1 MAGKHY
7 TIKDLAREAG
17 VSPAL
22 VSFALNNTG
31 ANGEKRYKV
40 NKDTARRIEEIAA
53 AHNYK
58 PNSVAR
64 SLRSRRSRTIG
75 VILSDIS
82 NSFFSEIARRIEN
95 EAYKVNYS
103 VLFGSTDESV
113 EKLEAI
119 INTFLD
125 KSVDGLIIVPC
136 ERSEEVIAKI
146 VKRDIPLV
154 LLDRNIESLDVNR
167 VLLDNEKAAEMAV
180 EALLNNGNR
189 RVEMISYQMNLSN
202 ITKRESGYRKSV
214 ESRGLVPVVHNVN
227 YNNINESMEELMRT
241 MDFKE
246 VDALLFATNSLAV
259 AGIKTL
265 GKLGIAIPDEVSVVV
280 FDGSEAFDL
289 YPISI
294 AYIRQPISDF
304 AQQALR
310 LVIGQINDSEAEKES
325 IILQPAYVAGESA
338 IKR

>member
-1 MAGKHY
+1 MAEKHY

-31 ANGEKRYKV
+31 SNGQKRYKV
-40 NKDTARRIEEIAA
+40 NNDTARRIKEIAA

-64 SLRSRRSRTIG
+64 SLRQRKSRTIG

-113 EKLEAI
+113 EKLESI
-119 INTFLD
+119 VTTFLD

-136 ERSEEVIAKI
+136 ENSDEVIAKLL
-146 VKRDIPLV
+146 KREIPLV
-154 LLDRNIESLDVNR
+154 LLDRDIDGLEATR

-180 EALLNNGNR
+180 SALFENGSNS
-189 RVEMISYQMNLSN
+189 VEMISYEMSLSN
-202 ITKRESGYRKSV
+202 IVGRERGYCNSV
-214 ESRGLVPVVHNVN
+214 TSRGKEAVVHRVN
-227 YNNINESMEELMRT
+227 YANIEKSMQRLVGE
-241 MDFKE
+241 MDFE
-246 VDALLFATNSLAV
+246 RVDSLLFATNSLAI
-259 AGIKTL
+259 AGIKAL
-265 GKLGIAIPDEVSVVV
+265 ERRGITIPKDVSVVV

-289 YPISI
+289 YPVSI
-294 AYIRQPISDF
+294 AYIRQPISEF
-304 AQQALR
+304 AHQALQ
-310 LVIGQINDSEAEKES
+310 LVVEQIDSSEEPKKS
-325 IILQPAYVAGESA
+325 VILSPEYVAGESA
-338 IKR
+338 VKR